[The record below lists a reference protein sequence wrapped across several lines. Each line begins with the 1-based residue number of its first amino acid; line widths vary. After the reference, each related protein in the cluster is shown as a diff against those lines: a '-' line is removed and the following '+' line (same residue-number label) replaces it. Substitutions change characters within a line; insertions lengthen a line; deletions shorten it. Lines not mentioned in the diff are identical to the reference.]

1 MDLLPDE
8 NIIWQGRPSWRSHI
22 AWFLVWIPAA
32 LLPAV
37 IGGAVK
43 KSGRDPWGGYGK
55 WLLISLVLVLLVVA
69 YDALRRRATEY
80 TVTDKRLQIRRGIAS
95 RRESSTHLDRIQNL
109 NTNQSLI
116 ERLLSVGSV
125 DFDTAGSDPS
135 EADFRFRGVAD
146 PHGLVARL
154 QPHIQRTR
162 TTPRI
167 N

>member
-8 NIIWQGRPSWRSHI
+8 TVIWQGHPSWRSHI
-22 AWFLVWIPAA
+22 AWFLLWIPVA
-32 LLPAV
+32 LLPA
-37 IGGAVK
+37 IIAGALK
-43 KSGRDPWGGYGK
+43 KSGHDPWGGYWK
-55 WLLISLVLVLLVVA
+55 WILISMALVLLAVG

-116 ERLLSVGSV
+116 DRLLSVGSV
-125 DFDTAGSDPS
+125 DFDTAGSDPN

-154 QPHIQRTR
+154 QPHIQRTHPASR
-162 TTPRI
+162 
-167 N
+167 